1 MWNWF
6 NSMSAFPSTVW
17 IDHTMT
23 VHYKGNNLNYNLANQ
38 KINEMLWACEDA
50 GLCGNVDLDSDGVY
64 NDFDNCPNDSN
75 PNQEDEDMDGIGD
88 ACDDCHNLAGDTND
102 DVMININDIVIVV
115 QIIVNGGFEA
125 LMFNDCQKA
134 DADYNNDGI
143 INVLDIIQIVNTI
156 FGTHS
161 SVNGSN
167 DLNKNQSKAFV
178 DFGTDGSDLII
189 NINSENAFS
198 GLQLNILG
206 NHSID
211 SENQSHEWVT
221 GISNNETVVMAYSTN
236 NSIFSD
242 NQVELKI
249 QNASVETIENIEI
262 VVGDVNGQQL
272 ELVKSVAENIY
283 QNGPYS
289 FKLDRAFP
297 NPFNPSTEVNFT
309 LPADGHVT
317 LSVYNVQGQQVDVIH
332 TGFLTVGHHSF
343 TWNVSS
349 SQLHSLSN

>member
-1 MWNWF
+1 
-6 NSMSAFPSTVW
+6 
-17 IDHTMT
+17 
-23 VHYKGNNLNYNLANQ
+23 
-38 KINEMLWACEDA
+38 
-50 GLCGNVDLDSDGVY
+50 
-64 NDFDNCPNDSN
+64 
-75 PNQEDEDMDGIGD
+75 
-88 ACDDCHNLAGDTND
+88 
-102 DVMININDIVIVV
+102 
-115 QIIVNGGFEA
+115 
-125 LMFNDCQKA
+125 
-134 DADYNNDGI
+134 
-143 INVLDIIQIVNTI
+143 
-156 FGTHS
+156 
-161 SVNGSN
+161 
-167 DLNKNQSKAFV
+167 
-178 DFGTDGSDLII
+178 
-189 NINSENAFS
+189 
-198 GLQLNILG
+198 
-206 NHSID
+206 
-211 SENQSHEWVT
+211 WVT

-343 TWNVSS
+343 TWNAESMTSGVYYI
-349 SQLHSLSN
+349 QLFDGINHQTSKAVLMK